1 MIAFY
6 CSHIKFCASSSIDP
20 TKNSLQEIN
29 EIEKN
34 NFCQDYHD
42 LHNAIE
48 AIYDIAKE
56 NLVDHSTMY
65 DINITSKDILEYI
78 KHLVCD
84 VRQRISKGTC
94 FPEFK

>member
-1 MIAFY
+1 M
-6 CSHIKFCASSSIDP
+6 
-20 TKNSLQEIN
+20 QEIV

-65 DINITSKDILEYI
+65 DINITAKDILEYI

-94 FPEFK
+94 FPEFKRGDSFLAKRLFPKSYSCEIS